1 MAWIRGHFLWIRLGR
16 ESQRQVFVVRR
27 KLGNAVLRNRLKR
40 RLRHICRKH
49 PFLPRNL
56 VVLCQLPAIEAP
68 FDELER
74 ELESLVPKLSTT

>member
-1 MAWIRGHFLWIRLGR
+1 MAWIRGHSLWIRLGR

-40 RLRHICRKH
+40 RLRHICRKR

-56 VVLCQLPAIEAP
+56 VVLCQPPAIEVP

-74 ELESLVPKLSTT
+74 ELDSLVPKLSTT